1 MVNVAEYEKRLNN
14 RALFQGLGMGLGL
27 FWQ

>member
-1 MVNVAEYEKRLNN
+1 MVNVAEFEKSLNN

>member
-1 MVNVAEYEKRLNN
+1 MVNVAESEKRLIK
-14 RALFQGLGMGLGL
+14 RAHFQGLGMGLGL